1 MCCTTTIILRTWQFD
16 SQNTFVGI
24 LNHARCKKI
33 SYKDIFSYKFPGSHA
48 DGARH
53 FQDLSGHAEK
63 KYQTAKLAY
72 LRYVSA
78 RIVPPCLIKRGAFSR
93 KKSRVCGIYC
103 YNTGGGNWQT
113 FWIFISCPPPLYN
126 TYVGILVICVAIHFT
141 CSGGGRGGGRSGQ
154 IPKFSLHVFKFGYNF
169 QDCTY
174 CAFALLDSN
183 SLHSQ

>member
-1 MCCTTTIILRTWQFD
+1 M
-16 SQNTFVGI
+16 GI

-33 SYKDIFSYKFPGSHA
+33 SYKDIFSYKFPGSRA

-93 KKSRVCGIYC
+93 KKSLVCGIYC
-103 YNTGGGNWQT
+103 YNTGGGGEIGRL
-113 FWIFISCPPPLYN
+113 FEISYLAPPPIQYI
-126 TYVGILVICVAIHFT
+126 YVGILVICVAIHFT
-141 CSGGGRGGGRSGQ
+141 CSGGGGGQIVGSVEK